1 MPGAMDH
8 IETVRLIKSEIHK
21 MDSNAHNEIARK
33 PADPKGCSHST
44 RATEVR
50 KGTKIDE

>member
-1 MPGAMDH
+1 MPGAMDQ
-8 IETVRLIKSEIHK
+8 IETVRLIKFEIHK
-21 MDSNAHNEIARK
+21 LDSDAHNEIARQ
-33 PADPKGCSHST
+33 PADPKGCSLST